1 MSNTLGT
8 VTLND
13 YVSWTNRYNS
23 SMVEGGEETTLG
35 GGTIVNRSP
44 STGNSDIILEA
55 IEEDN
60 IRKGYFTPDQL
71 AGICAYR
78 DSGEVIVLGYF
89 NESINVVVRA
99 NGVAVKRTLWQS
111 EGTSYER
118 YVGTITLKR
127 A

>member
-1 MSNTLGT
+1 MSNTLGS

-13 YVSWTNRYNS
+13 YVSWTNRYNAPL
-23 SMVEGGEETTLG
+23 VEGDELTTLG

-44 STGNSDIILEA
+44 STGTSDIILEA

-60 IRKGYFTPDQL
+60 VRKGYFTPGQL
-71 AGICAYR
+71 ADICAYR
-78 DSGEVIVLGYF
+78 DSGEVITLSYRSE
-89 NESINVVVRA
+89 NIKVVVRA
-99 NGVAVKRTLWQS
+99 NGVSVKRTLWQT
-111 EGTSYER
+111 EGTAYER